1 MVPDLR
7 WPVLPH
13 ENIGLAEK
21 WVGSLIAASVSAED
35 TGLFER
41 QAPSHT
47 IQPCFS
53 SQRHGEKLQ
62 PERADRRT
70 FESLKYLVT
79 ILRGSKSSRRKWRQK
94 KKKYLT
100 GQESLTFYYFSSPN
114 CLLLY
119 YLFVSSL
126 LFCLDNYSPIE
137 FSPLC
142 RIGLDTYYVPLANV
156 LKTLLLLAPLQGL

>member
-1 MVPDLR
+1 MACVAPWKHRLSR
-7 WPVLPH
+7 EVGRQFNSCQCISRRHWTVWKASSLPH
-13 ENIGLAEK
+13 HPTLFFFTKAWRKAATWEGRQKNI
-21 WVGSLIAASVSAED
+21 W
-35 TGLFER
+35 
-41 QAPSHT
+41 
-47 IQPCFS
+47 
-53 SQRHGEKLQ
+53 KLEVLSDNFKREQ
-62 PERADRRT
+62 EFKKKVEA
-70 FESLKYLVT
+70 
-79 ILRGSKSSRRKWRQK
+79 K
-94 KKKYLT
+94 KKKKKLYLT